1 MGHIGPS
8 GEARE
13 LYFFAV
19 NAEPLNRFL
28 QASFRTLAKHH
39 SSGRFDDALAKRQ
52 LFRNTEDLARD
63 YAARHSVGD
72 DWRNLFSL
80 RDRDTVAGMLL
91 EFWRLHWL
99 PNYGNGETHLTE

>member
-19 NAEPLNRFL
+19 NGSPLNRFL

-63 YAARHSVGD
+63 YAAQYGG

-99 PNYGNGETHLTE
+99 PTYGKEQTHSTE